1 VKWNV
6 VEKWKFASAGPIDHR
21 DAVAV
26 VFLPDELRQMAYSG
40 QHLRD
45 SKASAEA
52 KAMSGGAERLFRGSP
67 SH

>member
-6 VEKWKFASAGPIDHR
+6 IEKWKFASAGPIDPR

-26 VFLPDELRQMAYSG
+26 IFLPYELRQMAYSG

-52 KAMSGGAERLFRGSP
+52 RAMSGSAE
-67 SH
+67 H